1 MSQPLR
7 SISITETSTLL
18 RVGPPLCSALVL
30 SRLWDLHLRFSL
42 NIGTT
47 ASHVPYK
54 SQNQGHAIFMPDAAQ
69 TVSRLPLDL
78 SWNSAST
85 PVLTPPLI
93 FRHLINGRDR
103 SAARAALGGEL
114 PTRTLSVERRD
125 PNSTIAHV
133 SASPP
138 FHPGRSDFPSPV
150 GDHGIS
156 PYSLPYAAEA

>member
-30 SRLWDLHLRFSL
+30 SRLWDLHLCFSL

-85 PVLTPPLI
+85 PVLTSSQI
-93 FRHLINGRDR
+93 FRHLSNGSLDPYLIP
-103 SAARAALGGEL
+103 SGG
-114 PTRTLSVERRD
+114 TFSSTLTTMAFGHSSLRWFEACSCKPAPRGPD
-125 PNSTIAHV
+125 
-133 SASPP
+133 SPIKYYL
-138 FHPGRSDFPSPV
+138 RSDSAFFY
-150 GDHGIS
+150 HM
-156 PYSLPYAAEA
+156 